1 MKIVFWKN
9 HAFFLY
15 VILKA
20 FFWPAKIERARR
32 KCIKCTLITTSP
44 YLIYSANIASKSDI
58 LVSLTAHFS
67 AFVWSLPRTKKV
79 NGGVSSRRE
88 LHYGVPQGSVL
99 WPILFLLYTSPLGDI
114 MRHQSS
120 CLSFVCRWYAS
131 HLWIILCWT
140 GKISGKRLWAR
151 YRCLDD
157 SKQA

>member
-1 MKIVFWKN
+1 MKV
-9 HAFFLY
+9 H
-15 VILKA
+15 
-20 FFWPAKIERARR
+20 
-32 KCIKCTLITTSP
+32 
-44 YLIYSANIASKSDI
+44 
-58 LVSLTAHFS
+58 
-67 AFVWSLPRTKKV
+67 V

-140 GKISGKRLWAR
+140 GKLGVKDCVRDIDAWMTVNKLKMNSWDKKELFVLNASHRQPSPLTSISV
-151 YRCLDD
+151 CDEVI
-157 SKQA
+157 SKSSVATILVTNLETLVRFPFPNVKMAAEWVWVLQSS